1 MGDYSWIG
9 GLFEGAF
16 TAATGIT
23 STVVN
28 GQTQSVSL
36 EQQGSLSVT
45 TKEQNQKT
53 VRTVIIAAGVVVAV
67 IVFGIFVWS
76 NKRKK

>member
-16 TAATGIT
+16 AAATGIT

-28 GQTQSVSL
+28 GQTQRVSL
-36 EQQGSLSVT
+36 EQQGGLSVT
-45 TKEQNQKT
+45 NKEQNQKT
-53 VRTVIIAAGVVVAV
+53 VRTVIIAVGVVVAV
-67 IVFGIFVWS
+67 VVFGIFVWS
-76 NKRKK
+76 NRRKK